1 MSLGN
6 NAGSASTVVAEA
18 RADAGADATDTNDTP
33 TTRGDR
39 DERLRSLANS
49 LGPAVVILLAQ
60 QVLFPAPAPIVIQ
73 GLIVGGLTA
82 LVALGMAL
90 TYRSNRILN
99 FAQADLGFA
108 PTVVTFLLLTE
119 SGVPYPLAVLAGLL
133 IAVALGATT
142 ERVVIRR
149 FAKSPRLLVT
159 IATIGLSQVLA
170 ALALLVPRLW
180 DTTLVAG
187 RIDPPFDLTRQVGTL
202 TFNANDLLALVVT
215 PVAVALVALFLRG
228 SDAGVAIRASAD
240 SAERASLLG
249 VPVARLQTLVWSL
262 TAALAFAAVFLRS
275 GILEL
280 PSGTALGFGVL
291 FRALVALLLG
301 RMTDLVGV
309 TSAAVALGALE
320 LGVEW
325 NHGFEVIDPVLG
337 VVVVL
342 ALVLR
347 RREAAS
353 LARADVAAWHAGE
366 SIRPVPEA
374 LRRLPVVRVAQW
386 LGFAALAVVAVGL
399 PAVLPN
405 DQVFKASAVLIYS
418 LLGVSLVLLSGW
430 AGTVSLGQVAFFA
443 IGAAVTGAV
452 VVEWD
457 ADLFVALVVASVV
470 GAAAAAL
477 VGIPT
482 LRLRGLY
489 LAVTTFALAL
499 ATTSYL
505 LNDDFFGWVPS
516 GRIERAPFLGGLEV
530 ESENAVYYMALAFL
544 VVVMAGMLGV
554 RRSRFG
560 RALMAL
566 RDNERAAQAY
576 GIEAARTHLA
586 AFALSGAIAALAG
599 GLFVHHERAF
609 DGASYS
615 PIENLAVFTMV
626 VVGGM
631 SSLAGA
637 VLGALFLLGGR
648 WFLDSAW
655 QQVLTSG
662 IGVLLILLLAP
673 SGLAGLAA
681 RARDAALRALARSR
695 GLHVPG
701 YSANLGATDPE
712 TLTSGP
718 PPAAPAAP
726 APTAVPPATTA
737 APPGPT
743 AAPAAPATA
752 APPPTTAAPA
762 AARAGD
768 ESGSATPAEAPA
780 DGAPGDVLLDV
791 RGVEVGYGGVPV
803 LFGVDLAVG
812 RGEAVAL
819 LGTNGAGKS
828 TLLKAISG
836 LVPPDAGKVT
846 VDGVDLTGKP
856 AHVIAAQGVAQMPG
870 GAGVFPT
877 LTVAENLRVAG
888 WLRRRDRA
896 TLAKDLESIQWLFPV
911 LRQRADAQAGD
922 LSGGQQQM
930 LALAMSVLIRPKLLM
945 IDELSLGLAPAVVG
959 ELLGFVDHLR
969 AEGTT
974 LVVVEQSVNVAVE
987 IAERAVFMER
997 GEVRFA
1003 GPSRELLDRP
1013 DLLRSVFLGAA
1024 TAAPA
1029 LTRTAT
1035 ATGPVPGAPSGTA
1048 PAGPSAGVA
1057 EVPSGPVFGV
1067 APPDEPVDV
1076 PAGPAATASPPDEP
1090 ADAPAGPVP
1099 AVAPPDEPVDV
1110 PAGPAATASPP
1121 DEPAVA
1127 PTAPTAGTAA
1137 PTGPAAAP
1145 DGGVPVLSVAN
1156 VSVSFGGVQAV
1167 QGVGLT
1173 VGAGEI
1179 VGVIGPNGAGKTT
1192 LFDLISGFVPLGSG
1206 RIMLGTRDVSHLRA
1220 PARARK
1226 GLGRSFQDARLF
1238 ASMTVE
1244 ETVAAALERWVKV
1257 GDPLSAA
1264 FHLPNA
1270 IDSEHAV
1277 TRRVNQLVNLLGL
1290 TPYRSLFVGELSTGT
1305 RRVVDLAC
1313 LLAHRPRVVLLDEP
1327 ASGIAQREVEQLA
1340 PLIRR
1345 IRDETGAALVIVEH
1359 DIPLVEEVADRLV
1372 AMDQGR
1378 VVAVGTPAE
1387 VLHDPVVLRSYLGDQ
1402 QGAIRRS
1409 GAHASPEPVR
1419 DPSELRG

>member
-6 NAGSASTVVAEA
+6 NAGSAVVTDA
-18 RADAGADATDTNDTP
+18 RATTSERPPAGDTRM
-33 TTRGDR
+33 RGVAR
-39 DERLRSLANS
+39 S
-49 LGPAVVILLAQ
+49 LGPAVAILVGQL
-60 QVLFPAPAPIVIQ
+60 VLFPAPAPIVIQ
-73 GLIVGGLTA
+73 GFIVGGLTA

-119 SGVPYPLAVLAGLL
+119 SGVPYPLAVLAGLV

-170 ALALLVPRLW
+170 AVALLVPRLW

-187 RIDPPFDLTRQVGTL
+187 RIEPPFDLTRQVGTL

-240 SAERASLLG
+240 SPERASLLG

-291 FRALVALLLG
+291 FRALAALLLG

-366 SIRPVPEA
+366 AIRPEPAA
-374 LRRLPVVRVAQW
+374 LRRIPVVATARVV
-386 LGFAALAVVAVGL
+386 GFVALAIVALGV
-399 PAVLPN
+399 PAVLAT
-405 DQVFKASAVLIYS
+405 DQVFRASALLIYA
-418 LLGVSLVLLSGW
+418 LLGVSLVVLSGW

-443 IGAAVTGAV
+443 IGAAVAGAV
-452 VVEWD
+452 VSSWD
-457 ADLFVALVVASVV
+457 ADLFVALVIGAAV
-470 GAAAAAL
+470 GAAAAVL

-505 LNDDFFGWVPS
+505 LNDDYFGWVPNQ
-516 GRIERAPFLGGLEV
+516 RIERAPFLGGLSV
-530 ESENAVYYMALAFL
+530 ESETAVYYLALATL
-544 VVVMAGMLGV
+544 VLVMAGMLGV

-576 GIEAARTHLA
+576 GIEASRTHLA

-599 GLFVHHERAF
+599 GLFMHHERYF
-609 DGASYS
+609 DPSSYS

-648 WFLDSAW
+648 WFLDTQW
-655 QQVLTSG
+655 QFLASG
-662 IGVLLILLLAP
+662 LGVLAILLLAP
-673 SGLAGLAA
+673 AGLAGLGA
-681 RARDAALRALARSR
+681 RGRDAALRSLARAR
-695 GLHVPG
+695 GLDVPG
-701 YSANLGATDPE
+701 YSSSLSATDPS
-712 TLTSGP
+712 TLTGTPEPGAGSSPGIASSSGAEPQLSPGVESSLAAGDDAWSVLGESAVGVDPATPSASGSHGASGNGATGVTGARP
-718 PPAAPAAP
+718 PAAAAPAA
-726 APTAVPPATTA
+726 V
-737 APPGPT
+737 
-743 AAPAAPATA
+743 
-752 APPPTTAAPA
+752 A
-762 AARAGD
+762 AAGEADVGGAG
-768 ESGSATPAEAPA
+768 AA
-780 DGAPGDVLLDV
+780 APGDVLLDV

-803 LFGVDLAVG
+803 LFGVDLAVA
-812 RGEAVAL
+812 RGEAIAL

-836 LVPPDAGKVT
+836 LAPPDAGRVV
-846 VDGVDLTGKP
+846 VDGVDVTGKP
-856 AHVIAAQGVAQMPG
+856 AHVIAARGVAQMPG
-870 GAGVFPT
+870 GQGVFPT

-888 WLRRRDRA
+888 WLRRGDRGALAADLA
-896 TLAKDLESIQWLFPV
+896 TIQSLFPV
-911 LRQRADAQAGD
+911 LRDRAGAEAGN

-930 LALAMSVLIRPKLLM
+930 LALAMSVLTRPKLLM

-959 ELLGFVDHLR
+959 ELLHFVDRLR

-1003 GPSRELLDRP
+1003 GPSRDLLDRP

-1024 TAAPA
+1024 TGTPAAA
-1029 LTRTAT
+1029 
-1035 ATGPVPGAPSGTA
+1035 GTA
-1048 PAGPSAGVA
+1048 VAAGERPAPVA
-1057 EVPSGPVFGV
+1057 AVPSGRSGS
-1067 APPDEPVDV
+1067 
-1076 PAGPAATASPPDEP
+1076 G
-1090 ADAPAGPVP
+1090 G
-1099 AVAPPDEPVDV
+1099 
-1110 PAGPAATASPP
+1110 
-1121 DEPAVA
+1121 
-1127 PTAPTAGTAA
+1127 
-1137 PTGPAAAP
+1137 
-1145 DGGVPVLSVAN
+1145 DGGAPVLSVAD
-1156 VSVSFGGVQAV
+1156 VSASFGGVQAV
-1167 QGVGLT
+1167 QDVSLDVGP
-1173 VGAGEI
+1173 GEI

-1192 LFDLISGFVPLGSG
+1192 LFDLISGFVPLSGG
-1206 RIMLGTRDVSHLRA
+1206 RITLGGADVTHLRA
-1220 PARARK
+1220 PGRARK

-1238 ASMTVE
+1238 ASMTVDE
-1244 ETVAAALERWVKV
+1244 AVAAALERWVKV

-1277 TRRVNQLVNLLGL
+1277 GRRVNQLVKLLGL
-1290 TPYRSLFVGELSTGT
+1290 GPYRSLFVGELSTGT
-1305 RRVVDLAC
+1305 RRIVDLAC
-1313 LLAHRPRVVLLDEP
+1313 LLAHRPTVVLLDEP

-1345 IRDETGAALVIVEH
+1345 IRDETGAALVVVEH
-1359 DIPLVEEVADRLV
+1359 DIPLVEQVSDRLV

-1378 VVAVGTPAE
+1378 VVAVGTPSD
-1387 VLHDPVVLRSYLGDQ
+1387 VLTDPVVLRSYLGDEQ
-1402 QGAIRRS
+1402 AAINRS
-1409 GAHASPEPVR
+1409 GAGASAGTAPVANSAPAP
-1419 DPSELRG
+1419 DPTDLRG